1 MGTPRF
7 IPDDKEEAVRQ
18 ITERGYSFT
27 EVSDRLGV
35 SAHSL
40 YKWLRTI
47 KPDNG
52 EQHVRN

>member
-7 IPDDKEEAVRQ
+7 IPDFNKEAIRQ
-18 ITERGYSFT
+18 ITERGYSVT
-27 EVSDRLGV
+27 ELCNRLGV
-35 SAHSL
+35 YAHSL

-52 EQHVRN
+52 EQHARN